1 MTWIALA
8 DHIGQQFSLKGL
20 RPDGTGRTEDFHGS
34 DALLAKG
41 SLMIETRLSPDG
53 KPQDLLTYGGF
64 DGWLRSL
71 TLQAI
76 PGGGLT
82 FVIAQNGEVT
92 HATILHKGSVR
103 TDVVRI
109 VYSWD
114 APRRWAQFAVEW
126 PEGLNVHLA
135 SVPNPKPIPIADLQT
150 LFLEP
155 GKRHLS
161 EDVVFFALSDQVEPL
176 GPTPTLSPNVPI
188 ETECGFRRVGDVKR
202 GDLVKTENSG
212 LVPVLHTLR
221 RTVPARGSFA
231 PVRIRAPYFGL
242 QQDVIVAPDQRLVIR
257 GSEVEYLFGREAVL
271 VPARHLVNGTA
282 ALREHAAD
290 TISYS
295 QLLLPGHE
303 ALNAAGT
310 SAESF
315 FIGRLR
321 RKPDKLAASLLAG
334 VGRNTLPEQGQA
346 AYPVLRWFDAIT
358 LAEQRAA

>member
-8 DHIGQQFSLKGL
+8 DHTGQRFSPSGL
-20 RPDGTGRTEDFHGS
+20 GPEENGCRDDFRGS

-53 KPQDLLTYGGF
+53 KPQDLLTYGGC
-64 DGWLRSL
+64 DGWLRAL

-82 FVIAQNGEVT
+82 FVVAQNGEVT
-92 HATILHKGSVR
+92 HATILHKGSAR

-109 VYSWD
+109 IYSWD
-114 APRRWAQFAVEW
+114 APQRWARFAVEW
-126 PEGLNVHLA
+126 PDGLNVHMA
-135 SVPNPKPIPIADLQT
+135 SVPNPKPIPISDLQT

-155 GKRHLS
+155 GKRHMS
-161 EDVVFFALSDQVEPL
+161 EDVVFFALSDMVEPL
-176 GPTPTLSPNVPI
+176 GPTPTLTPGVPV
-188 ETECGFRRVGDVKR
+188 ETACGYRRAGDVKR
-202 GDLVKTENSG
+202 GDLVLTEMAN
-212 LVPVLHTLR
+212 LVPVLYALR

-231 PVRIRAPYFGL
+231 PVRLRAPYFGL
-242 QQDVIVAPDQRLVIR
+242 QQDIVVAPDQRLVIR

-282 ALREHAAD
+282 ALHEHALD
-290 TISYS
+290 TVSYC

-303 ALNAAGT
+303 ALIAAGT
-310 SAESF
+310 AAESF
-315 FIGRLR
+315 YIGRLR
-321 RKPDKLAASLLAG
+321 RKPDKLGASLLAS
-334 VGRNTLPEQGQA
+334 VDRNALPEQGQA
-346 AYPVLRWFDAIT
+346 AYPVLKWFDAIT